1 MHLQEKIN
9 NRQNDEDMLKCQF
22 AARHY
27 YNAAEKYC
35 ALAFGSTLLSCLC
48 ILLPS
53 GNKPLALLLPLLLD
67 VIAFFLYYKMG
78 RAVSAAARLR
88 NYFDDTVLC
97 FNRKSRTQSEM
108 RAIQQLVHKACS
120 KNEADCLT
128 QIANTGRDNPPGVKN
143 WYEFS
148 KEYTDSEVVFECQ
161 TQNQW
166 WNKRMILG
174 RLIAYITILLVCV
187 VGFYFI
193 SNNHPDHS
201 IRIFVCVLSL
211 FITLLDRA
219 FENGRYFRI
228 SIEIEDDC
236 KLLSSSKNKELLVE
250 LQQRIESRRELR
262 VVELNLFH
270 KTISKKLSEE
280 YEQISKEI

>member
-1 MHLQEKIN
+1 MHLQEIIN

-88 NYFDDTVLC
+88 NYFDDIVLG
-97 FNRKSRTQSEM
+97 FNRKSQAQNEM
-108 RAIQQLVHKACS
+108 RAIRKLVHEACS
-120 KNEADCLT
+120 KNEADCLA
-128 QIANTGRDNPPGVKN
+128 QIANTGRDDPPGVKN

-148 KEYTDSEVVFECQ
+148 KNYADTEVVFECQ
-161 TQNQW
+161 MQNQW
-166 WNKRMILG
+166 WSKKMIWG
-174 RLIAYITILLVCV
+174 RLIAYVTLLLICV
-187 VGFYFI
+187 VGFSLI
-193 SNNHPDHS
+193 STHFPDYTF
-201 IRIFVCVLSL
+201 RISVCVLSL

-219 FENGRYFRI
+219 LENGSYLRI
-228 SIEIEDDC
+228 TMEIDNAC
-236 KLLSSSKNKELLVE
+236 KLLSSSKNKELLEE
-250 LQQRIESRRELR
+250 LQNWIESRRGLR
-262 VVELNLFH
+262 VIELNFFH
-270 KTISKKLSEE
+270 KKISKKLSEK
-280 YEQISKEI
+280 YEQISKDI